1 MPAELEETWIDD
13 ELTTDPQTA
22 LGVPDVMLTT
32 VSGRLFSGSVSFAV
46 TLTVFVSEQL
56 NDALSVLAT
65 GG

>member
-1 MPAELEETWIDD
+1 LDDTWIDE
-13 ELTTDPQTA
+13 ELTTEPQT
-22 LGVPDVMLTT
+22 LPGSPDVMLIT

-46 TLTVFVSEQL
+46 TFIVLESEQL

>member
-1 MPAELEETWIDD
+1 VPAELEETWIDE
-13 ELTTDPQTA
+13 ELTTEPQTTPGA
-22 LGVPDVMLTT
+22 PDVMLTT

-46 TLTVFVSEQL
+46 TFTVLVSEQL